1 MSKLLSSST
10 ISVRKHIRAVYQEFI
25 NYISLTIYN
34 LSNFDEEEIYL
45 NSTKTTVFFIIVLKC
60 KYMYLYTLSK
70 SVRQ

>member
-25 NYISLTIYN
+25 NYISLTIYH

-45 NSTKTTVFFIIVLKC
+45 NSTKTTVIFIIVLKC
-60 KYMYLYTLSK
+60 IYLYTLSK